1 MINGHPLLS
10 KEEENDRRLKELRDQ
25 ESTRIAT
32 LMHQN
37 GCVTDAMLLNRF
49 ADIDPTNKKWV
60 AVSSKMGWII
70 DTLNRSPEGRGYS
83 HKMYRE
89 MLFDDHGKT
98 NEEIDQILGTSID
111 TKNWQYILV
120 KIVERLKSKINDR
133 DFEWFGSSDSGKD
146 EELWVAGDAIILG
159 LIKK

>member
-1 MINGHPLLS
+1 
-10 KEEENDRRLKELRDQ
+10 
-25 ESTRIAT
+25 
-32 LMHQN
+32 
-37 GCVTDAMLLNRF
+37 
-49 ADIDPTNKKWV
+49 
-60 AVSSKMGWII
+60 MGWII